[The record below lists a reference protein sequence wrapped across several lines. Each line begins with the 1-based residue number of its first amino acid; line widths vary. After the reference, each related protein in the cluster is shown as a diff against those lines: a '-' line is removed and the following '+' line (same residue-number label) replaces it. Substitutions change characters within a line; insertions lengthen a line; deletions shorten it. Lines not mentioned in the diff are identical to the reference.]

1 MNKAR
6 ITVLAALL
14 SFASGIALAA
24 DIGAAEARQQRMDKA
39 LENSRNPH
47 PGHLGR
53 AENSVKH
60 GAHRAHAATGKG
72 VRKTGKAIRRGG
84 HKLDTTSTP
93 KR

>member
-14 SFASGIALAA
+14 SFASGMALAA
-24 DIGAAEARQQRMDKA
+24 DTGAAEARRQRIENA
-39 LENSRNPH
+39 LENSRNPQ
-47 PGHLGR
+47 PQRLGR
-53 AENSVKH
+53 AETSVKH
-60 GAHRAHAATGKG
+60 GAHRARTATGKG

-84 HKLDTTSTP
+84 HKLHKTSTP